1 MATMRVVQTL
11 QKLNKGA
18 YIYQE
23 PKTQAGRHTIALSP
37 VSCLELRAHREDQER
52 GANSLGIDITDDTLI
67 FSHPDNSTRLASTL
81 TLAIRRLA
89 DRVALQGVRLHDLRH
104 AMSSI

>member
-37 VSCLELRAHREDQER
+37 VSCLELRAYREDQER
-52 GANSLGIDITDDTLI
+52 GANNLGIDITDDTLI
-67 FSHPDNSTRLASTL
+67 FSHPDGSPKLPSTF
-81 TLAIRRLA
+81 TLAFRRLA
-89 DRVALQGVRLHDLRH
+89 DRVGLQGVRLRDLRH
-104 AMSSI
+104 TMASL